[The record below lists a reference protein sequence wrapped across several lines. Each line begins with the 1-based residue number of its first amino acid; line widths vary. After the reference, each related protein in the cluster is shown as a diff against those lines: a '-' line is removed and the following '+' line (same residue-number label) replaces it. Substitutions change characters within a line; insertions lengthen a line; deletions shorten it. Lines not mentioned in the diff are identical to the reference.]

1 MQLNDHLF
9 YKKIAAL
16 PFVDAIYLFGSTAS
30 GDHLARSDLDI
41 AILCPDANERD
52 WPSILQRFDD
62 ADTRLSIDC
71 IRLDQESQNS
81 TLRLQLEQDKN
92 GYMNVELN
100 VNALGKAL
108 QRLDEFFKR

>member
-16 PFVDAIYLFGSTAS
+16 PFVDAIYLFGSTAR
-30 GDHLARSDLDI
+30 GDHLDRSDLDI
-41 AILCPDANERD
+41 AILCPNANERD

-62 ADTRLSIDC
+62 ADTRVSIDC

-108 QRLDEFFKR
+108 QRLDESFKR

>member
-16 PFVDAIYLFGSTAS
+16 PFVDAIYLFGSTAR
-30 GDHLARSDLDI
+30 GDHLDRSDLDI
-41 AILCPDANERD
+41 AILCPNANERD

-81 TLRLQLEQDKN
+81 TLRLQIEQDKKLI
-92 GYMNVELN
+92 YE
-100 VNALGKAL
+100 
-108 QRLDEFFKR
+108 RRT

>member
-16 PFVDAIYLFGSTAS
+16 PFVDAIYLFGSTAR
-30 GDHLARSDLDI
+30 GDHLDRSDLDI
-41 AILCPDANERD
+41 AILCPNANERD

-100 VNALGKAL
+100 VNALGKA
-108 QRLDEFFKR
+108 

>member
-16 PFVDAIYLFGSTAS
+16 PFVDAIYLFGSTAR
-30 GDHLARSDLDI
+30 GDHLDRSDLDI
-41 AILCPDANERD
+41 AILCPNANERD

-81 TLRLQLEQDKN
+81 ALRLQIEQDKKLI
-92 GYMNVELN
+92 YE
-100 VNALGKAL
+100 
-108 QRLDEFFKR
+108 RRT

>member
-1 MQLNDHLF
+1 M
-9 YKKIAAL
+9 
-16 PFVDAIYLFGSTAS
+16 
-30 GDHLARSDLDI
+30 RSICLVLLREATI
-41 AILCPDANERD
+41 WI
-52 WPSILQRFDD
+52 D

-81 TLRLQLEQDKN
+81 TLRLQIEQDKN

-108 QRLDEFFKR
+108 QRLDESFKR

>member
-16 PFVDAIYLFGSTAS
+16 PFVDAIYLFGSTAR
-30 GDHLARSDLDI
+30 GDHLDRSDLDI
-41 AILCPDANERD
+41 AILCPNANERD

-81 TLRLQLEQDKN
+81 ALRMQIEQDKKLI
-92 GYMNVELN
+92 YE
-100 VNALGKAL
+100 
-108 QRLDEFFKR
+108 RRT

>member
-30 GDHLARSDLDI
+30 GDHLDRSDLDI
-41 AILCPDANERD
+41 AILCPNANERD

-92 GYMNVELN
+92 GYMTVELN

-108 QRLDEFFKR
+108 QRLDESFKR